1 MSTLEEAL
9 APVITVDGPSGTG
22 KGTLGLPLAR
32 ALGWHF
38 LDSGALYRALALRV
52 MELGMAVEE
61 ESPIAALAGR
71 LAVRFHDQGG
81 TGLRVFCEDR
91 DCSGAI
97 RGEDCARVASRIA
110 ALPAVRAALLA
121 LQRGYCRPPG
131 LIADGR
137 DMGTVVFPA
146 APLKLYL
153 SASAEAR
160 AQRRYNQ
167 LKQQGIN
174 VTLPQLIQDIAERDA
189 RDRER
194 RASPLMPAGDAVGID
209 TTSLDARAVF
219 ERAKALVR
227 ERGLADWD

>member
-1 MSTLEEAL
+1 MSTDA

-22 KGTLGLPLAR
+22 KGTLGLKLAR

-38 LDSGALYRALALRV
+38 LDSGAVYRALALRV
-52 MELGMAVEE
+52 MALEMPVED

-71 LAVRFHDQGG
+71 LVVCFHDQGG
-81 TGLRVFCEDR
+81 AGIRVFCEGTDTS
-91 DCSGAI
+91 DAI
-97 RGEDCARVASRIA
+97 RGEDCARVASRVA
-110 ALPAVRAALLA
+110 VLPAVRAALLA

-153 SASAEAR
+153 AASAEAR
-160 AQRRYNQ
+160 AQRRYKQ
-167 LKQQGIN
+167 LKQQGID

-189 RDRER
+189 RDRGR
-194 RASPLMPAGDAVGID
+194 RAAPLMPAGDAVVID
-209 TTSLDARAVF
+209 TTEWDASAVF
-219 ERAKALVR
+219 ERVKQLVR
-227 ERGLADWD
+227 ERGLAGRD